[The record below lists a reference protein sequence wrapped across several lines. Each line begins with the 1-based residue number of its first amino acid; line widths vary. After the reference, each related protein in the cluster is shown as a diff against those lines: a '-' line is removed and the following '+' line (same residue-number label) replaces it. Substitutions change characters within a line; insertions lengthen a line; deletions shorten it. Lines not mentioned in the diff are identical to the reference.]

1 MEEEKGQE
9 ERGER
14 YENVDVVVEGLKREK
29 RKAKSKLT
37 KQLNQV
43 AGMFLSEEQ
52 NDKKKVVELMEQVE
66 IETKGR
72 NYTNF
77 RRASASI

>member
-14 YENVDVVVEGLKREK
+14 YENENVDVVVEGLKREK

-43 AGMFLSEEQ
+43 ASML
-52 NDKKKVVELMEQVE
+52 L
-66 IETKGR
+66 
-72 NYTNF
+72 
-77 RRASASI
+77 